1 MKYFILI
8 LMSFNTGSYS
18 FAAKDIKDTKE
29 DNKIS
34 KAPSVKIKAPTK
46 AENFDSQLVEGQV
59 YRPDLSVVTGD
70 TDSNSFGVIR
80 LRANFNDHSKLE
92 KGEAI
97 K

>member
-1 MKYFILI
+1 MKTKLIGTLAILFF
-8 LMSFNTGSYS
+8 SFMAL
-18 FAAKDIKDTKE
+18 AAKET
-29 DNKIS
+29 S
-34 KAPSVKIKAPTK
+34 KKQSAAPSVKIKAPTK

-80 LRANFNDHSKLE
+80 LRANFEDHAKNDN
-92 KGEAI
+92 GEAI